1 MTSSETEQL
10 LESIDNRLKWLLQ
23 LRVEEQFDD
32 DATNK
37 EKVKMLYQM
46 GFSYDEMAEIVGTSK
61 GSITGTVTHL
71 RNDGEIDQ

>member
-1 MTSSETEQL
+1 MTRSEKEL

-23 LRVEEQFDD
+23 LGIDDQFDD

-46 GFSYDEMAEIVGTSK
+46 GFSNEEMAEIVGTSE
-61 GSITGTVTHL
+61 GSIRGSLHSL
-71 RNDGEIDQ
+71 RSDGEIE